1 MSVVSWQMITY
12 GGKTVRKV
20 VGPNN
25 KRKRLN
31 GSFQSPYSRVRGNP
45 REIERVNERQEQQ
58 KKKEREREK
67 QEGGSEEGREK
78 GRSKFT
84 NETHLPLMQLLF
96 LSRSLILVLLHSA
109 TTHHL

>member
-25 KRKRLN
+25 KGKRLN
-31 GSFQSPYSRVRGNP
+31 SSFQSPYSRVCRNP

-58 KKKEREREK
+58 KKEREREK

-84 NETHLPLMQLLF
+84 NETHLPLVQLLF

>member
-25 KRKRLN
+25 KRKRFN
-31 GSFQSPYSRVRGNP
+31 DSFQSPYSRVRRNP

-58 KKKEREREK
+58 KKEREK

-84 NETHLPLMQLLF
+84 NETHLPLVQLQF

>member
-31 GSFQSPYSRVRGNP
+31 GSFQSPYSRVCRNP

-58 KKKEREREK
+58 KKEREK

-84 NETHLPLMQLLF
+84 NETHLPLVQLQF